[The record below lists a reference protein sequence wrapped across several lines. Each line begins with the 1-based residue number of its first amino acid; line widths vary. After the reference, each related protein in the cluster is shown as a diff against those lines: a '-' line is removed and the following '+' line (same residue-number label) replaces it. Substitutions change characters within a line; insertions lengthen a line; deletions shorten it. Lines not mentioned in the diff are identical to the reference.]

1 MPDLTA
7 AELSIPAE
15 QQPDPAKPL
24 VIPVDSTVVGSTRRF
39 IPWSAVGNPA
49 LLNLPPPPPGMQP
62 AWVQIP
68 QWVAISALL
77 QFSEP
82 EPAVATYF
90 DRLSVLR
97 LAVLAAAWRRIL
109 GALSDLGVFGT
120 VHVDE
125 DTFRTV
131 CVQALHSRQI
141 PVPELFLQ
149 WGDLGHSEAIVP
161 LGPAPSAEA
170 KAVDF
175 LQYATV
181 GALCDPTADVPF
193 AALSDMTRCLG
204 PVFTAA
210 ARVDPMGS
218 TVVGAASLATAA
230 GHITPRA
237 SDGHPAL
244 LARHVLSMLKTTR
257 SSFPTCL
264 RINSFQN
271 YSAEVETRAEYV
283 GGTTVARDRV
293 AEQRCSRAIAAKAPT
308 LDALLRALPRP
319 TPPSVV
325 YEAYRQLVSLY
336 FPTDRR
342 PMDLLLTDLDAQLFA
357 RLPTYQHALTNG
369 KPFASI
375 LEGLRK
381 LHESL
386 EPSRKAPVMTSTGDS
401 EDSALGKFDRA
412 PAGLPDNSL
421 REAIHSAP
429 FQDAVRR
436 IGSIDLST
444 PNGPLEVLKEVFLS
458 DAMILQRYVIFQETA
473 LATKHEVFGVIQ
485 GVRHRLGRYLGSV
498 VAMENGSVPPGLE
511 DFSLGE
517 TERLMHAQR
526 VAAKA
531 TSLTRF
537 ADPPLMPKHELMLR
551 CHYSSVDL
559 YNAPGGASEPAALKA
574 NKKGHMVEAVAVSAQ
589 FRDAHVLRRIQAFWA
604 SFFTARGFHAD
615 PSSTHHTF
623 HSLLGVIID
632 FIDQGAYK
640 EGTELEAHLDLASE
654 VLKQQLEESGQ
665 EHRALLRHAQ
675 PANAKFGYFC
685 ARSTTALG
693 KIETRVASNQS
704 VASLK
709 LALGLVDSAPL
720 RLQLQSWTR
729 RGSDGSSSTSSRTP
743 RPPSPHPRRE
753 ASRSPSP
760 ARPRGER
767 GRSPDAARSP
777 GSTPGSKSHLVERK
791 SGKLII
797 GDPTRNREEYDVDG
811 IAGHLGVP
819 ASKLCPSRFSVK
831 PGAAALSLC
840 DQWGKPGHEHAT
852 SAAHAP
858 LQGFDLEHCRSRFMR
873 TIKPKQPGGERRD
886 RSRSRSRS
894 RSGSRPR
901 QDFRAPAAI

>member
-1 MPDLTA
+1 MPALAA

-15 QQPDPAKPL
+15 QHPDPAKPL
-24 VIPVDSTVVGSTRRF
+24 VIPVDSTAFG
-39 IPWSAVGNPA
+39 GLYPA
-49 LLNLPPPPPGMQP
+49 LHSVVCGMQP
-62 AWVQIP
+62 SWVQIP

-77 QFSEP
+77 PFSEP

-120 VHVDE
+120 
-125 DTFRTV
+125 
-131 CVQALHSRQI
+131 ALHSRQI
-141 PVPELFLQ
+141 PVPELYLQ
-149 WGDLGHSEAIVP
+149 WGDLGYSEAIVP
-161 LGPAPSAEA
+161 LGPVPSAEA

-218 TVVGAASLATAA
+218 TVVGAASLAAAA

-244 LARHVLSMLKTTR
+244 LARHVLSMLKATR
-257 SSFPTCL
+257 SSFPACL

-308 LDALLRALPRP
+308 LDSLLRALPRP

-342 PMDLLLTDLDAQLFA
+342 PMDLLLTDLDAQLHA

-386 EPSRKAPVMTSTGDS
+386 EPSRKAPVMASTGDS

-429 FQDAVRR
+429 FQDAVRK

-444 PNGPLEVLKEVFLS
+444 PTGPLEVLKEACVTISDATSGRNDAAAAGLGGFCHGFYWRLSLNASAASVMHITLLEFAFGFIVFRRLLQRFPRVVFLS
-458 DAMILQRYVIFQETA
+458 DAISTPYALSRESERSPLLRFAHRLLRQTEAFGDLAPRASVAHLSEDANAFSDAVSRALWPRLDA
-473 LATKHEVFGVIQ
+473 LARQLGLRLTPMDLPEEARYMPAARLPPADRPQWGRP
-485 GVRHRLGRYLGSV
+485 RHR
-498 VAMENGSVPPGLE
+498 
-511 DFSLGE
+511 
-517 TERLMHAQR
+517 
-526 VAAKA
+526 
-531 TSLTRF
+531 
-537 ADPPLMPKHELMLR
+537 
-551 CHYSSVDL
+551 
-559 YNAPGGASEPAALKA
+559 
-574 NKKGHMVEAVAVSAQ
+574 
-589 FRDAHVLRRIQAFWA
+589 
-604 SFFTARGFHAD
+604 
-615 PSSTHHTF
+615 
-623 HSLLGVIID
+623 
-632 FIDQGAYK
+632 
-640 EGTELEAHLDLASE
+640 
-654 VLKQQLEESGQ
+654 
-665 EHRALLRHAQ
+665 
-675 PANAKFGYFC
+675 
-685 ARSTTALG
+685 
-693 KIETRVASNQS
+693 
-704 VASLK
+704 
-709 LALGLVDSAPL
+709 
-720 RLQLQSWTR
+720 
-729 RGSDGSSSTSSRTP
+729 
-743 RPPSPHPRRE
+743 
-753 ASRSPSP
+753 
-760 ARPRGER
+760 
-767 GRSPDAARSP
+767 
-777 GSTPGSKSHLVERK
+777 
-791 SGKLII
+791 
-797 GDPTRNREEYDVDG
+797 
-811 IAGHLGVP
+811 
-819 ASKLCPSRFSVK
+819 
-831 PGAAALSLC
+831 
-840 DQWGKPGHEHAT
+840 
-852 SAAHAP
+852 
-858 LQGFDLEHCRSRFMR
+858 
-873 TIKPKQPGGERRD
+873 
-886 RSRSRSRS
+886 
-894 RSGSRPR
+894 
-901 QDFRAPAAI
+901 